1 MAGKL
6 RDPFPPCRI
15 ASINAL
21 AATQSFY
28 TLAETGTKV
37 LPAIC
42 TTLTDPEEP
51 VRKQGFKVAR
61 GFIDKLQQVGST
73 LVVLF
78 LSFRQ
83 LPTMALK
90 YVCWMSSQVSDDPS
104 LKEEM
109 EAEVQKTYSE
119 GSGSTL
125 SAAAGWAS
133 WAVGAIGA
141 KFYKSSIPPPSEQS
155 QQQNRASSSSP
166 QPPTSQQKRP
176 QEKAQGR
183 QREQRQREESKPREP
198 SEDTSNAATDGWDDA
213 ADDDWGSLEE
223 SEHDLTL

>member
-1 MAGKL
+1 MTFKIWSTFSWSNFAFPGKL

-61 GFIDKLQQVGST
+61 GFIDKLQQV
-73 LVVLF
+73 
-78 LSFRQ
+78 
-83 LPTMALK
+83 
-90 YVCWMSSQVSDDPS
+90 SDDPS

-119 GSGSTL
+119 GAGSTL
-125 SAAAGWAS
+125 SSAAGWAHT
-133 WAVGAIGA
+133 
-141 KFYKSSIPPPSEQS
+141 QM
-155 QQQNRASSSSP
+155 
-166 QPPTSQQKRP
+166 
-176 QEKAQGR
+176 
-183 QREQRQREESKPREP
+183 
-198 SEDTSNAATDGWDDA
+198 
-213 ADDDWGSLEE
+213 L
-223 SEHDLTL
+223 